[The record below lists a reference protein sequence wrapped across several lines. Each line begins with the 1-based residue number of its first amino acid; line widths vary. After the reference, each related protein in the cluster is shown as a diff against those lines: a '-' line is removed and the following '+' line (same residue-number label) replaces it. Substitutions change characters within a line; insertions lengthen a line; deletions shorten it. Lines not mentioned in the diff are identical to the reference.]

1 MRIEHCF
8 FCSSPCYPGHGITF
22 VRNDCK
28 AFKFCR
34 PKCHKAFMKK
44 RNPRK
49 IRWTKA
55 FRKMNAKEM
64 KVDSSFEFERRR
76 NIPVR
81 YDRELVGATL
91 HAMKRVQ
98 AVQVVRDKRFYTE
111 RMKGQKA
118 AVKALH
124 KVEIAQGINL
134 VEPAL
139 ARLSRVRKETKTE
152 SSEMN
157 DVEKESAGTIRSRLR
172 SNLATSGAGGL
183 IATKGSK
190 SLSKRASSSSAD
202 IDMD

>member
-1 MRIEHCF
+1 
-8 FCSSPCYPGHGITF
+8 
-22 VRNDCK
+22 
-28 AFKFCR
+28 
-34 PKCHKAFMKK
+34 MKK

-118 AVKALH
+118 AIKALH

-139 ARLSRVRKETKTE
+139 ARLSRVRKETKVET
-152 SSEMN
+152 SEMN
-157 DVEKESAGTIRSRLR
+157 EVEKETAASMRARLR
-172 SNLATSGAGGL
+172 STIAVAT
-183 IATKGSK
+183 
-190 SLSKRASSSSAD
+190 SSSSDVGGGGSKPIKRAKKSIKKSAASAD
-202 IDMD
+202 VEMD

>member
-1 MRIEHCF
+1 
-8 FCSSPCYPGHGITF
+8 
-22 VRNDCK
+22 
-28 AFKFCR
+28 
-34 PKCHKAFMKK
+34 MKK

-76 NIPVR
+76 NIPIR

-139 ARLSRVRKETKTE
+139 ARLSRVRKEAKVET
-152 SSEMN
+152 SEMN
-157 DVEKESAGTIRSRLR
+157 EVEKESAASMRARLR
-172 SNLATSGAGGL
+172 SNIAVAAASASSNIGGSS
-183 IATKGSK
+183 KGEKKSK
-190 SLSKRASSSSAD
+190 KTSKRTSTTSAD
-202 IDMD
+202 VDMD